1 MKKIFLTALF
11 AGLLCC
17 LSAQNRIIPLDTTLR
32 YGQLDNGLTYYVKSN
47 KTVESRA
54 DFYIVQD
61 VGAILEED
69 NQDGLAHFLEHMAFN
84 GTKNFPD
91 KQIISYL
98 ETVGVK
104 FGANINAYTSLD
116 ETVYNLKSVPTYRE
130 GIVDTALLVL
140 HDWSGFLTLGSEE
153 IDKERGVIREEWRT
167 RNSADRRLW
176 GESLPLLYP
185 NSQYAKRDI
194 IGDTAVINNFRYDAL
209 RDFYHKW
216 YRPDLQAIIIVGDI
230 DADKTVE
237 KIKKLFADIP
247 KRANPAKRNYF
258 TIEDNEEPIVVI
270 LSDSECRMT
279 RIRIDYRHNPM
290 DDRLKASELG
300 YTSMIGVS
308 LIENMLSDRFAE
320 IVQQQNSPFA
330 NAGAYDHE
338 MVKTKDA
345 FTFAAIPSENKEREA
360 FVRLLT
366 EAKRVKDFGFTLT
379 ELERAKTDMLS
390 SYEKAFN
397 ERENQKNNSY
407 VNEYIRNYLDFEP
420 IPGIIWEFNFIQN
433 ILPAITLE
441 DINRKAKSLIT
452 DKNID
457 IVITGPK
464 EPLTRTDVLSLL
476 DSIKNVKIE
485 PYVDNTINEP
495 LVSNLPKKGKVKKS
509 EENKKFGFAEWK
521 LSNGVKVAYKKTD
534 FKADE
539 ILMFAFAEGG
549 FATVENIEDLPS
561 AYLSADVVE
570 SSGLGKFDAV
580 QLSKSLA
587 GKVVGI
593 SPSIGNNEESLSGS
607 SSVKDLETLFQLA
620 HLHFTNLRRD
630 DNAYKSIINQ
640 YQTVLAN
647 AAADPNRAFRDSV
660 NAIVSGHNPRSFS
673 FDLKHLS
680 KVQKDKVYDFFAE
693 RFSNASD
700 FTFFFVGNIDE
711 NELKRLSETYLGSL
725 KTDKKRNKWEDRNV
739 RIPNGKNTC
748 LFSKKLKVE
757 KASNFVMYSADCE
770 YNIKNRLNISVIK
783 DILRLRYTE
792 SLREEEGGTYGVSTN
807 GSLSKLPVGKALLQ
821 MSFDTDPKL
830 REKLVGLI
838 RSEIDTIIENG
849 PKESDLQKVKEN
861 MLKNYKENQR
871 ENRWW
876 LNLMV
881 SLYRDGE
888 TLFDDYEK
896 SIESITPE
904 SVRTTLKEIID
915 AKNEISVSMIP
926 AK

>member
-1 MKKIFLTALF
+1 MKKIFLWALF
-11 AGLLCC
+11 ACIFSS
-17 LSAQNRIIPLDTTLR
+17 LSAQNKIIPLDSTLR
-32 YGQLDNGLTYYVKSN
+32 YGQLDNGLTFYVKTN
-47 KTVESRA
+47 KTVANRA

-69 NQDGLAHFLEHMAFN
+69 DQDGLAHFLEHMAFN

-140 HDWSGFLTLGSEE
+140 HDWSGFLTLGGEE

-194 IGDTAVINNFRYDAL
+194 IGDTAVINNFKHDAL
-209 RDFYHKW
+209 REFYHKW

-230 DADKTVE
+230 NSDEIVS
-237 KIKKLFADIP
+237 KIKKIFADIP
-247 KRANPAKRNYF
+247 KRENPAKRNYF
-258 TIEDNEEPIVVI
+258 TIEDNEEPIIVI
-270 LSDSECRMT
+270 LSDSECRLT
-279 RIRIDYRHNPM
+279 RMRIDYRHSPM

-300 YTSMIGVS
+300 YMTMIGVS

-360 FVRLLT
+360 LVRLLT
-366 EAKRVKDFGFTLT
+366 EAKRVKDFGFTLS

-390 SYEKAFN
+390 AYEKAFN
-397 ERENQKNNSY
+397 ERDKQKNNSY
-407 VNEYIRNYLDFEP
+407 VNEYVRNYLDFEP
-420 IPGIIWEFNFIQN
+420 VPGIIWEFNFIQK

-457 IVITGPK
+457 IVVTGPK
-464 EPLTRTDVLSLL
+464 ESLSKTEILSLL
-476 DSIKNVKIE
+476 DSMKNVKTE
-485 PYVDNTINEP
+485 PYVDNTINGP
-495 LVSNLPKKGKVKKS
+495 LVSNLPKKGSVNKS
-509 EENKKFGFAEWK
+509 EENKKFGFTEWE
-521 LSNGVKVAYKKTD
+521 LSNGVKIAFKKTD

-539 ILMFAFAEGG
+539 ILMFAFAKGG
-549 FATVENIEDLPS
+549 FASVDNIEDLPS
-561 AYLSADVVE
+561 AYISTDVVE
-570 SSGLGKFDAV
+570 NSGLAKFDAV

-587 GKVVGI
+587 GKIVGI
-593 SPSIGNNEESLSGS
+593 SPSIGTNEEALSGN
-607 SSVKDLETLFQLA
+607 SSVKDLETLFQLT
-620 HLHFTNLRRD
+620 HLYFTNLRRD
-630 DNAYKSIINQ
+630 DNAYGSIINQ
-640 YQTVLAN
+640 YQTALSN
-647 AAADPNRAFRDSV
+647 AAADPNKAFRDSV
-660 NAIVSGHNPRSFS
+660 NAIVNGRNPRSFS
-673 FDLKHLS
+673 FDLKHLQ
-680 KVQKDKVYDFFAE
+680 KVQKDKAYDFFAE

-700 FTFFFVGNIDE
+700 FTFFFVGNIEE
-711 NELKRLSETYLGSL
+711 NELKRLSEIYLGSL
-725 KTDKKRNKWEDRNV
+725 KNSKKRKEWKDRNV
-739 RIPNGKNTC
+739 RIPDGKNTC
-748 LFSKKLKVE
+748 LFSKNLKVE
-757 KASNFVMYSADCE
+757 KASNFVMYSANCE

-792 SLREEEGGTYGVSTN
+792 TLREEEGGTYGVSTN
-807 GSLSKLPVGKALLQ
+807 GSLAKLPINKAILQ

-830 REKLVGLI
+830 REKLLGLI
-838 RSEIDTIIENG
+838 RSEIDSIIKDG

-861 MLKNYKENQR
+861 MLKNHKENQR

-896 SIESITPE
+896 NIESITSE
-904 SVRTTLKEIID
+904 SVRTTLKSIID
-915 AKNEISVSMIP
+915 AQNEISVSMTP